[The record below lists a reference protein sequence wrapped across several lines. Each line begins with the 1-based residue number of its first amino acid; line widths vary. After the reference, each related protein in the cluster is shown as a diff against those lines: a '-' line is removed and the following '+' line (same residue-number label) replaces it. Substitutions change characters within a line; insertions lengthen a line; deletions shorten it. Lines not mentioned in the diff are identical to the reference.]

1 MKIDRAA
8 ETLEMLQLLY
18 NSIRHSDNVKNCI
31 LEDIRPSSARFV
43 IREAI
48 GVIESLKEG
57 AKDEDR
63 T

>member
-18 NSIRHSDNVKNCI
+18 NSIRHSDNVMNCI
-31 LEDIRPSSARFV
+31 LEDIQPSSARFV

-48 GVIESLKEG
+48 EVIESLKEG
-57 AKDEDR
+57 DKDEDR